1 MTVVTE
7 RWFSPE
13 LKIVVESRTIDP
25 RTGEVLYH
33 VVSLDRSEPSRELF
47 EVPPDYTV
55 IERSR
60 PGPGPRPR

>member
-1 MTVVTE
+1 MNVVTE

-13 LKIVVESRTIDP
+13 LKIVVESRAMDP
-25 RTGEVLYH
+25 RTGDVFYH
-33 VVSLDRSEPSRELF
+33 VVSLERGEPLRDLF
-47 EVPPDYTV
+47 EVPSDYTV